1 MEFEIAKGK
10 AQKCKACGKRQ
21 AHFLSD
27 YFFLSVAPP
36 FDSVEKR
43 ETTLGGSGQFMYV
56 KVKQCKRCRFVELYS
71 PSSEEVAEY
80 AKGGEVS
87 RTKFP

>member
-1 MEFEIAKGK
+1 MEFEIVKGK
-10 AQKCKACGKRQ
+10 AIKCKACGKKE
-21 AHFLSD
+21 AYFLRD
-27 YFFLSVAPP
+27 YFFLQSGPP
-36 FDSVEKR
+36 PDSSDKR
-43 ETTLGGSGQFMYV
+43 KTTLSNSGEFMYV